1 MPNADYNTP
10 STESCPFCTIANAY
24 PTATTT
30 SAPSTT
36 QTVHQ
41 LRAAV
46 PQEPEVTRVSPS
58 CFLVLSAPSVM
69 AFLDILPMT
78 RGHLL
83 VTVRGHREKIHDLT
97 GGEGGEVGF
106 WLPVLAKVVAKVTG
120 TSDFNLVQNNGVRA
134 AQVVPHV
141 HFHIIPR
148 PGNVPELK
156 NKSWTMFGRG
166 QREELDD
173 DEGEQLAGELRDE
186 LRKELEQYA
195 GQETE
200 ETSTKPDPYLSDPFK
215 SETNSTEEAGGRI
228 QEV

>member
-1 MPNADYNTP
+1 MPNADYNIP
-10 STESCPFCTIANAY
+10 SAESCPFCTIANAY
-24 PTATTT
+24 PSAATT

-36 QTVHQ
+36 QTVKQ
-41 LRAAV
+41 LQSAV
-46 PQEPEVTRVSPS
+46 PMRSEITKVSPS

-83 VTVRGHREKIHDLT
+83 VTVRGHREKVHDMG
-97 GGEGGEVGF
+97 GGEAGEVGF
-106 WLPVLAKVVAKVTG
+106 WLPVLAKVVSKVTG
-120 TSDFNLVQNNGVRA
+120 TTDYNLVQNNGVRA

-141 HFHIIPR
+141 HFHVIPR

-173 DEGEQLAGELRDE
+173 DEGEKLAGELRDE
-186 LRKELEQYA
+186 LRQELERYA
-195 GQETE
+195 GQA
-200 ETSTKPDPYLSDPFK
+200 SKL
-215 SETNSTEEAGGRI
+215 
-228 QEV
+228 